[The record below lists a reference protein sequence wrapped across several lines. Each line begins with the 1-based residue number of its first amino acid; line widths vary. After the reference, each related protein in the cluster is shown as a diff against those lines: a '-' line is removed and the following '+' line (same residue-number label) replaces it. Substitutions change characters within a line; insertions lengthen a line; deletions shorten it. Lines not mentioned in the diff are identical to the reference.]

1 MKRNAAHLNPRN
13 VTILQMRNNGFPFRI
28 IAIRFNISIPRA
40 YEIYRRL
47 NTGVYRCQHLQ
58 ENQQLK
64 LPFSSTRKTSKRSN
78 AATATVGPRESGR

>member
-1 MKRNAAHLNPRN
+1 MKRAAHLNPRN
-13 VTILQMRNNGFPFRI
+13 VAIAQMYDDGFPLRI

-40 YEIYRRL
+40 HEICRRL